1 MTIKRKPR
9 RQWRRTAAALLAAGG
24 VLYVVA
30 ATAAS
35 QDFSSAIRALGERNT
50 IALGLLQGQLEGLWS
65 GGSLPLHTALAIGQ
79 SPILFSGQEAV
90 MDLRRTGT

>member
-65 GGSLPLHTALAIGQ
+65 GG
-79 SPILFSGQEAV
+79 
-90 MDLRRTGT
+90 